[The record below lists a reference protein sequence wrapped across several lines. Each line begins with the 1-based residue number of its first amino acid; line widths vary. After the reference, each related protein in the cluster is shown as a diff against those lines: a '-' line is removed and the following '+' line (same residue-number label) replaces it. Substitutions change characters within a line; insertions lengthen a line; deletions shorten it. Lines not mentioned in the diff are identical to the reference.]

1 MKSETSNA
9 KMGRVY
15 KAKLALG
22 LTMTLG
28 TAGILVLN
36 LNSTA
41 MAATPLPPLLV
52 EGQSE
57 KTFVEH
63 KVQPRET
70 LWAISRKYG
79 VSVEII
85 AHHNQIESNTKIK
98 TGQTLEI
105 PNQENIQ
112 TTSPKPVNS
121 SLRDTTTAIPRPE
134 AMEKQEPVLPL
145 PLPEK
150 EENKPIPIFI
160 PSVLPTEAKV
170 EPAESPSLNK
180 AELEQSEEYAA
191 IPEPI
196 LITPSE
202 NPIYRVKPGDTLNSI
217 ARLHGISLRELVAA
231 NNIDNPNLI
240 EVEQELQIP
249 GTHLVA
255 NTKAAQTSLISGITL
270 PNNNITSGSAS
281 SEPQDLIVVVTT
293 DENFEQNKP
302 LDYLPEPKSITIP
315 LQLESDRY
323 VDKLRTDVQRMR
335 QEYGQSGS
343 ERLAPREAE
352 ASRTAAVAQAQKPI
366 EIHVPEPELLAQSNL
381 KESNSQEQDSLAT
394 SPMEVEFYDRR
405 REFPQGTTVAPELPP
420 LLESEQY
427 LPKNP
432 PTFDGFNWPARGV
445 LTSGYGWRWGRMH
458 KGIDI
463 AAPVGTP
470 ILAAAPGEVISSGWN
485 NGGYGKLVKLEH
497 PDGTV
502 TLYAHNSKLM
512 VREGQ
517 QVIQGEKIAEMG
529 STGYST
535 GPHLHFELHPPGK
548 GAANPMAFLPKSR
561 P

>member
-9 KMGRVY
+9 KMVRAY

-41 MAATPLPPLLV
+41 MAATSLPPLLV

-85 AHHNQIESNTKIK
+85 AHHNQIEPNKIK

-121 SLRDTTTAIPRPE
+121 SLRETTTAIPRPE
-134 AMEKQEPVLPL
+134 VMEKQEPVPPL

-150 EENKPIPIFI
+150 EENKPIPIII

-170 EPAESPSLNK
+170 KPAESPSLNK

-217 ARLHGISLRELVAA
+217 ARLHGISLTELVAA
-231 NNIDNPNLI
+231 NKIDNPNLI
-240 EVEQELQIP
+240 EVDRELQIP

-270 PNNNITSGSAS
+270 PNNNITSEAAS

-302 LDYLPEPKSITIP
+302 LDYLPEPESITIP

-366 EIHVPEPELLAQSNL
+366 EIYVPEPELLAQSNL
-381 KESNSQEQDSLAT
+381 KESNSQEQESLAT
-394 SPMEVEFYDRR
+394 SPMKVEVYDRR
-405 REFPQGTTVAPELPP
+405 SSFPQGTTVVPELPP
-420 LLESEQY
+420 LSELEQY

-485 NGGYGKLVKLEH
+485 NGGYGNLVKVEH
-497 PDGTV
+497 PDGSV

-512 VREGQ
+512 VREGE
-517 QVIQGEKIAEMG
+517 QVIQGQKIAEMG

-535 GPHLHFELHPPGK
+535 GPHLHFELHPQGK
-548 GAANPMAFLPKSR
+548 GAANPMAFLPNSR